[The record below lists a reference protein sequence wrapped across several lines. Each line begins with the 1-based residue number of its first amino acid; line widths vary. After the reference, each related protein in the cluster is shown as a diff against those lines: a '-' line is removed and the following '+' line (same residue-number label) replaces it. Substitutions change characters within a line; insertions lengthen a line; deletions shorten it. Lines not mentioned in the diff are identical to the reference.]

1 MTLNHDLAFFFI
13 TAYFISIYSF
23 FVPSRY
29 LNILTTAKDNVNEND
44 INILVPFIM
53 VSVFYYL
60 TGCERGEGGTVRYLE
75 YPKIMTV
82 FGPITDGEFWVMSV
96 IKGDI

>member
-1 MTLNHDLAFFFI
+1 MISRFFFY
-13 TAYFISIYSF
+13 YFKFYIYLFS

-44 INILVPFIM
+44 INIPVPFIM

-60 TGCERGEGGTVRYLE
+60 TGRERGEGGTVRYLE

>member
-1 MTLNHDLAFFFI
+1 MISRFFFFFYYCI
-13 TAYFISIYSF
+13 FYFCLFS

-44 INILVPFIM
+44 INIPVPFIM